1 MDIARVEAHVPV
13 ELRAIPNWLG
23 WKHESRDGKRTK
35 VPVSAHRNCNGRVD
49 DPRTWGTFA
58 QACCAVRRFRLAGLA
73 FIMRKRDGLTAVDLD
88 HCRDAARGHISTDA
102 LRIVLALCSYT
113 EVSPSGT
120 GLRIFV
126 RGTLPPTGRR
136 RGNVELYDDL
146 HAMSVTGNHLAFTP
160 RTIERRQAAL
170 DALHARIF
178 PPVPVRIVSTY
189 APAGAS
195 DREVLDKAYRAR
207 NGWKF
212 RQLFDGTHDQHS
224 ASEADLALCRMLA
237 YWTDGDAGQID
248 SLFRQSKLMRA
259 KWDRRHGSD
268 GRTYGQRTIDKALS
282 AI

>member
-1 MDIARVEAHVPV
+1 MDIAHLEKHVPA

-35 VPVSAHRNCNGRVD
+35 VPMSAHRNRNGRVD
-49 DPRTWGTFA
+49 DPSTWGTFA
-58 QACCAVRRFRLAGLA
+58 QACVAVRRFNLAGLA
-73 FIMRKRDGLTAVDLD
+73 FVMRKRDGLTAVDLD
-88 HCRDAARGHISTDA
+88 HCRDAASGHITTDA

-126 RGTLPPTGRR
+126 RATLPLRR
-136 RGNVELYDDL
+136 PAGGNVEMYDDL
-146 HAMSVTGNHLAFTP
+146 HAMSVTGDHLAFTP

-170 DALHARIF
+170 DALHARTF
-178 PPVPVRIVSTY
+178 PPAPVRVMPTY
-189 APAGAS
+189 TPSGAS
-195 DREVLDKAYRAR
+195 DQEVLDKAYRAR

-212 RQLFDGTHDQHS
+212 RQLFEGTHEQHS

-237 YWTDGDAGQID
+237 YWTDGDARQID
-248 SLFRQSKLMRA
+248 SLFRQSRLMRP

-268 GRTYGQRTIDKALS
+268 GRTYGQRTIDKALE
-282 AI
+282 